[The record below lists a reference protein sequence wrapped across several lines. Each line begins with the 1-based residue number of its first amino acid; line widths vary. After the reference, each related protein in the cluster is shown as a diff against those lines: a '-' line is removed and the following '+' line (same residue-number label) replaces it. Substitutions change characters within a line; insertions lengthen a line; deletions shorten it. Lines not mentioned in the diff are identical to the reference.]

1 MTMLKRV
8 VVVWAVAAVLFGA
21 ACGVRPLNEQQVCGD
36 AGCDQ
41 CIGLGC
47 GQTDGGADAGP

>member
-1 MTMLKRV
+1 MLKRV